1 MLYARIV
8 PFSIIYCEETFGM
21 KKIIFALLSVALAAL
36 LAGCGQQA
44 GAPPNAVASN
54 AANASKPAAPVDT
67 AAVEAEI
74 KKTVAEYA
82 AGIAKNDMA
91 AFDKATADNFMFVGA
106 DGVVSTKAERLE
118 SMKSGATKYES
129 LTYDDLTVR
138 VRPTGD
144 GALVIGKATVKG
156 LNMGKPIDGAMRVTQ
171 VWMKT
176 NDGWKMVNLQ
186 ATPILAKADDKKT
199 DEKKA
204 DDKTKTDSKAADK
217 APASVPNK

>member
-1 MLYARIV
+1 
-8 PFSIIYCEETFGM
+8 M

>member
-1 MLYARIV
+1 
-8 PFSIIYCEETFGM
+8 M

-54 AANASKPAAPVDT
+54 AANASRPAAPVDT

>member
-1 MLYARIV
+1 
-8 PFSIIYCEETFGM
+8 M
-21 KKIIFALLSVALAAL
+21 KKKIFASLSLALAAL
-36 LAGCGQQA
+36 FAACNQQA

-67 AAVEAEI
+67 AAVEADV

-82 AGIAKNDMA
+82 AGIAKNDVT
-91 AFDKATADNFMFVGA
+91 AFDKATADNFMFVGN

-118 SMKSGATKYES
+118 SMQTGATKYES
-129 LTYDDLTVR
+129 LTYDDLMVR

-144 GALVIGKATVKG
+144 GAIVIGKATVKG
-156 LNMGKPIDGAMRVTQ
+156 MNMGKPIDGAMRVTQ

-176 NDGWKMVNLQ
+176 NDGWKMVTLQ
-186 ATPILAKADDKKT
+186 ATAMTAKAEDKKADEKKP

-204 DDKTKTDSKAADK
+204 EDKAAGN
-217 APASVPNK
+217 APSSLSNK